1 MEYLKRLYEMLE
13 ENSNDD
19 NAFLMSA
26 YMKDNFKFYGIKSL
40 QRREIARKFYIEK
53 GRPSEEEVSQ
63 VVRELW
69 DAEYR
74 ECQYIAQELLARK
87 KYLEQEDMID
97 TIQYMIDNKAWWDT
111 IDNIST
117 NLAGEYLRIFPEKVA
132 EYNEKWVNSDD
143 MWTNRVALL
152 FQLKYKS
159 KVNTE
164 ILESNIEKFKDED
177 EFFIKKAIGWALR
190 EYSKYN
196 PDYVKDY
203 VENNELKNL
212 SKKEALKWLNS

>member
-159 KVNTE
+159 KVNIE